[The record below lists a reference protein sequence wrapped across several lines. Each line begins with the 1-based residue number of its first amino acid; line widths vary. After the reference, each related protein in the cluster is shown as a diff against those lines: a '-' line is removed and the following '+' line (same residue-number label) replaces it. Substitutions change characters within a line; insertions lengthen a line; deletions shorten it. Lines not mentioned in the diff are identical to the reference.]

1 MTDLAQFT
9 DLLRRSMGLDA
20 VSIGMAAIERAV
32 QDRRVACGL
41 ADLAAYW
48 ELVCGS
54 DAELQA
60 LTEAVVVPETWFFR
74 DREAFAALARMVQDW
89 WQRARPDGILRLL
102 SLPCSTGEEPFSM
115 AMALLDAGIPP
126 AHFQIDA
133 VDISAR
139 GLAMARRGLYGRNSF
154 RGGDKTFRDRH
165 FTVTP
170 DGAQL
175 HEAVRGR
182 VRFQQG
188 NLFGPG
194 FLLGTALYDA
204 IFCRNL
210 LIYFDRDTQDGTVR
224 LLQRLL
230 APDGTLFVAP
240 SETGLLLSHDFIS
253 ARVPLAF
260 AFHRS
265 ATIPQPVTAA
275 PAPRI
280 RPPTVSRPFAK
291 PTRPVP
297 VTTAAAPVAAPAVN
311 AIDAATLLAD
321 QGRLAEAAAACEDHL
336 RRHGASA
343 QAFYLMGLIHDAS
356 GDLADAER
364 DYRKALY
371 LDQGHRAA
379 LTHLA
384 LLLERQGDLAAARLM
399 RSRAARASVP

>member
-20 VSIGMAAIERAV
+20 VSIGVAAIERAV
-32 QDRRVACGL
+32 QDRQNACGF

-48 ELVCGS
+48 QLVCGS
-54 DAELQA
+54 GAELQA

-74 DREAFAALARMVQDW
+74 DREAFAALARMAQDR
-89 WQRARPDGILRLL
+89 WQRVRPGGLLRLL
-102 SLPCSTGEEPFSM
+102 SLPCSTGEEPSSM

-139 GLAMARRGLYGRNSF
+139 VLAIARRGLYGRNSF
-154 RGGDKTFRDRH
+154 RGGDMTFRDRH
-165 FTVTP
+165 FTITP
-170 DGAQL
+170 GGAQL

-188 NLFGPG
+188 NLFTSG
-194 FLLGTALYDA
+194 FLPGTALYDV

-210 LIYFDRDTQDGTVR
+210 LIYFDHDTQDRSVR

-240 SETGLLLSHDFIS
+240 SETGLLLSHDFTS
-253 ARVPLAF
+253 VRVPLAF

-265 ATIPQPVTAA
+265 AAIPQPVMGA
-275 PAPRI
+275 PALRI
-280 RPPTVSRPFAK
+280 RPPPIGRPFAK
-291 PTRPVP
+291 PTRPVS
-297 VTTAAAPVAAPAVN
+297 VTTAATPAVN
-311 AIDAATLLAD
+311 AIEAATLLAD

-384 LLLERQGDLAAARLM
+384 LLLERQGDLAAACLM
-399 RSRAARASVP
+399 RRRAARASVP